1 MKRVSKKSLRHVI
14 GILCFLM
21 TFMMMS
27 TVAKAAEP
35 ELAVGVAE
43 DEIILLEV
51 ENPEEIEDAQTEVPA
66 EDVQM
71 QNTEEQVADVQPVE
85 DTVEVT
91 ETEEPEK
98 VEDKDDETT
107 IVAEAP
113 SVEVIKVADKTENV
127 KAGDVINY
135 TITVKNTGNVTLKD
149 NI

>member
-51 ENPEEIEDAQTEVPA
+51 ENPE
-66 EDVQM
+66 
-71 QNTEEQVADVQPVE
+71 
-85 DTVEVT
+85 
-91 ETEEPEK
+91 
-98 VEDKDDETT
+98 
-107 IVAEAP
+107 
-113 SVEVIKVADKTENV
+113 
-127 KAGDVINY
+127 
-135 TITVKNTGNVTLKD
+135 
-149 NI
+149 